1 MDKSRPKPTRDSSW
15 NDESERMTNPN
26 RRQEEDKEIN
36 DQSTREGQR
45 ASKTDRGSPDHSPSD
60 RRDES
65 QRDRQHTDTSRRQ
78 PQTDE

>member
-26 RRQEEDKEIN
+26 RRQDEDEELNKE
-36 DQSTREGQR
+36 STGSSQR
-45 ASKTDRGSPDHSPSD
+45 ASNTDRGSSNYSPSD

-65 QRDRQHTDTSRRQ
+65 QGDRKQTDTSRQ
-78 PQTDE
+78 HHQTDE